1 MINGIFITIVSI
13 GILIVLSNLYK
24 NIEHMETISKKKL
37 NVYHYFNII
46 EKLLNKLKNK
56 KYHNQFQEYDDVQR
70 NKIWNRHIRGLR
82 DRLEKKKDRRKD
94 RRKDF
99 IL

>member
-13 GILIVLSNLYK
+13 GIS
-24 NIEHMETISKKKL
+24 ISKKKL

-56 KYHNQFQEYDDVQR
+56 KYHNQFQEYNEIQR
-70 NKIWNRHIRGLR
+70 NKIWTRHNNGHIMRI
-82 DRLEKKKDRRKD
+82 EKKKDRRKD
-94 RRKDF
+94 F